1 MTVMSIFAR
10 NAKKEKRISER
21 VYNKSTMKLFNSQ
34 YESSM
39 DAFDTDKEFK
49 LFAEAKMESEGDRF
63 FGYSDAVILKV
74 LREEFSMFKNA
85 APNKEGEAEAKKS
98 KIPSFKSIG
107 QALKAS
113 DYGQIFTTPQS
124 DRIYVITRGTW
135 GEKSSDKVVK
145 GFPLSTD
152 MAKIKKY
159 SKRTKVKH
167 GGSSPESLNKD
178 EITPSILRKRSI
190 KPSEK

>member
-1 MTVMSIFAR
+1 MSTFAL
-10 NAKKEKRISER
+10 NAKKEKSVSKW
-21 VYNKSTMKLFNSQ
+21 VYNKSTMQLFNSQ

-39 DAFDTDKEFK
+39 AAFDFDKEFK
-49 LFAEAKMESEGDRF
+49 LFAESKMNHGGDRF
-63 FGYSDAVILKV
+63 FGYSDASILKI
-74 LREEFSMFKNA
+74 LREEFSMFQNA

-98 KIPSFKSIG
+98 KIPSFKSIA
-107 QALKAS
+107 QALKSS

-135 GEKSSDKVVK
+135 GEKSSNKVVK
-145 GFPLSTD
+145 GFPLSTPMD
-152 MAKIKKY
+152 KIKTY

-178 EITPSILRKRSI
+178 EVTPSILQKRSI
-190 KPSEK
+190 KPSEQ

>member
-1 MTVMSIFAR
+1 MH
-10 NAKKEKRISER
+10 
-21 VYNKSTMKLFNSQ
+21 LFNSQ
-34 YESSM
+34 HRSFM
-39 DAFDTDKEFK
+39 DVSDPDKEFK
-49 LFAEAKMESEGDRF
+49 LFAEAKMEKESGRF
-63 FGYSDAVILKV
+63 HGYTDTKIIEV

-85 APNKEGEAEAKKS
+85 SPNKEGEAEAKKS

-135 GEKSSDKVVK
+135 GEKSSNKVVK

-152 MAKIKKY
+152 MAKIKTY

-167 GGSSPESLNKD
+167 GGSSPESLSKD
-178 EITPSILRKRSI
+178 EVTPSILKKRSI
-190 KPSEK
+190 KPSEQ

>member
-1 MTVMSIFAR
+1 MLVTSIFAR
-10 NAKKEKRISER
+10 NAKKEKRVSER
-21 VYNKSTMKLFNSQ
+21 VYKRNTMHLFNSQ

-39 DAFDTDKEFK
+39 DAFDFDKEFK
-49 LFAEAKMESEGDRF
+49 LFAEAKMETESGRF
-63 FGYSDAVILKV
+63 VGYSDAKIMEV

-85 APNKEGEAEAKKS
+85 SPNKEGEAEAKKS

-107 QALKAS
+107 QALKTS
-113 DYGQIFTTPQS
+113 NYGQIFTTPQS
-124 DRIYVITRGTW
+124 DRIYVITKGTW
-135 GEKSSDKVVK
+135 GEKSTDKVVK

-167 GGSSPESLNKD
+167 GGSSPESLSKD
-178 EITPSILRKRSI
+178 EVTPSILKKRSI
-190 KPSEK
+190 KPTDT